1 MVFIFASNFE
11 FSAASTSTYCV
22 LWSAGVLDAAGL
34 STAIGAS
41 DIVGLFGA
49 IEALDVLGLPSVG
62 GGAVLLR
69 QSRRSPALCI
79 DWHCSVVCA
88 LTTSE
93 DMQSKIA
100 SAVARIFVPLIKIQP
115 NPTILRFRIGEFYG
129 LPTVTA
135 IATGRLNTGPYWTGK
150 DAGKEPQKTQQ
161 NRAKRY

>member
-41 DIVGLFGA
+41 DIAGLFGA

-100 SAVARIFVPLIKIQP
+100 SAVARIFVPLIKIQT
-115 NPTILRFRIGEFYG
+115 NPTILRFRIGGILWSANCHRDCHRTSEYRPV
-129 LPTVTA
+129 L
-135 IATGRLNTGPYWTGK
+135 GRKGRGEG
-150 DAGKEPQKTQQ
+150 ASKTQQ